1 MRKLA
6 LICLVC
12 LAAGCSSGRRA
23 SAPAIGTVTIG
34 DAAGEGR
41 LVRGFLE
48 SGGAWRWTGRVFAV
62 SLDPPPRAGDV
73 YIELD
78 FGLPR
83 ELAPESRP
91 LTLTARVNGTF
102 VGQAVY
108 SKAERCLFAGRVPAA
123 ALKRAPAE
131 IRFELDRTFTSQP
144 DGRERGLMVVSAA
157 LLRYEETTAY
167 RGIHAP
173 RAREAYRQIAAWQNF
188 SMHNVQIE
196 KNPLDLW
203 NMRQIVYEIRP
214 DFIVETGTAWGGSA
228 LFWAETLHGM
238 GLQHSRVLTVDI
250 ADATQTA
257 STDMLWKKYVD
268 FYFGSSTDPS
278 IVSAI
283 RHRAKGRKVLVSLDS
298 DHSMRHVLREL
309 KAYAPLVSRGSY
321 IIVEDTHIDGIPT
334 YFAPSPGP
342 MGAVVEFLKQGGARD
357 FEQDLSRETLGIT
370 YYPGGWLRRK

>member
-1 MRKLA
+1 
-6 LICLVC
+6 
-12 LAAGCSSGRRA
+12 
-23 SAPAIGTVTIG
+23 
-34 DAAGEGR
+34 
-41 LVRGFLE
+41 VRGFPE

-62 SLDPPPRAGDV
+62 SLDPPPQAADV
-73 YIELD
+73 YVEMD

-91 LTLTARVNGTF
+91 LTLTAKVNGTF

>member
-1 MRKLA
+1 MGAVKMDE
-6 LICLVC
+6 
-12 LAAGCSSGRRA
+12 
-23 SAPAIGTVTIG
+23 P
-34 DAAGEGR
+34 AGEGR

-48 SGGAWRWTGRVFAV
+48 SGGGWRWTGRVFAV
-62 SLDPPPRAGDV
+62 SLDPPPRPADV
-73 YIELD
+73 YLELD
-78 FGLPR
+78 FGISR
-83 ELAPESRP
+83 DLAPESRP
-91 LTLTARVNGTF
+91 LTLTATVNGIF
-102 VGQAVY
+102 AGQAVY

-123 ALKRAPAE
+123 ALKRTPAQ
-131 IRFELDRTFTSQP
+131 IQFELDRSFTWPQ

-157 LLRYEETTAY
+157 LVPYEETTAY
-167 RGIHAP
+167 RGIHAA
-173 RAREAYRQIAAWQNF
+173 RAMAAYRQIAARRPHPLDPRLMKLFHELPVWQNF
-188 SMHNVQIE
+188 SMHNIQIE

-228 LFWAETLHGM
+228 LFWAETLHGL
-238 GLQHSRVLTVDI
+238 GLQRSRVLTVDI

-257 STDMLWKKYVD
+257 STDALWKKYVD

-283 RHRAKGRKVLVSLDS
+283 RGRVKGRKVLVSLDS

-309 KAYAPLVSRGSY
+309 KMYAPLVSRASY
-321 IIVEDTHIDGIPT
+321 VIVEDTHLDGVPT
-334 YFAPSPGP
+334 HPEQSAGP
-342 MGAVVEFLKQGGARD
+342 MAAVVEFLNQGGARD